1 MNPCRHVWHIGVLF
15 HAKSSLSRSVKEWS
29 CYQWSPLFSGGKRSA
44 AKYLALITSVSSRV
58 KWSHSGVLSYM
69 FIKTL
74 QRERGRKDGGGR
86 ELYSVVVSTHIPAQR
101 NAVSQLLKDG
111 MLVFNQ
117 VSSSSVSSRVIL
129 TMGGFCLLL

>member
-1 MNPCRHVWHIGVLF
+1 M
-15 HAKSSLSRSVKEWS
+15 
-29 CYQWSPLFSGGKRSA
+29 
-44 AKYLALITSVSSRV
+44 
-58 KWSHSGVLSYM
+58 
-69 FIKTL
+69 
-74 QRERGRKDGGGR
+74 GGGR